1 MLFDDDLITF
11 THNIGGIFGRCA
23 GFLGQKA
30 VSLEGEVGEK
40 LLEMAPTKV
49 TPSEA
54 GVHIHDCRTYMTALH
69 IRGRSTISCK
79 LLYSCG

>member
-1 MLFDDDLITF
+1 MLFGDDLITF

-40 LLEMAPTKV
+40 LLENVWWDLDIPKAVDKVSSTPHSFAPRNV
-49 TPSEA
+49 YGA
-54 GVHIHDCRTYMTALH
+54 CNI
-69 IRGRSTISCK
+69 IINWIIII
-79 LLYSCG
+79 